1 MSAAPHPIR
10 HRLVVE
16 LVGPHG
22 SAPLAAELRYDPADP
37 YAVMMAFH
45 HGPGA
50 DEVVWLFGRDLLL
63 RGVSEPVGNGDVKV
77 FPGVDDEGRAV
88 VAIALRAPGGQAL
101 VEGRARDVLEF
112 LARTAQA
119 VWPGTEQDHQ
129 AGTDEAIA
137 AILVGD

>member
-1 MSAAPHPIR
+1 MSSAPHPIR

-16 LVGPHG
+16 LVGPDP
-22 SAPLAAELRYDPADP
+22 SAPLAAELRYDPVDP
-37 YAVMMAFH
+37 YAVVMAFH

-63 RGVSEPVGNGDVKV
+63 RGMSEPVGDGDVKV
-77 FPGVDDEGRAV
+77 LPSLDEEGRAV
-88 VAIALRAPGGQAL
+88 VAIALRAPTGQAL
-101 VEGRARDVLEF
+101 VEARARDVLEF
-112 LARTAQA
+112 LARTVQA
-119 VWPGTEQDHQ
+119 VWPGTERDHQ

>member
-1 MSAAPHPIR
+1 MSPVRRVIR

-22 SAPLAAELRYDPADP
+22 PTPLVAELRYDPADP
-37 YAVMMAFH
+37 YAVRMVFLK
-45 HGPGA
+45 GT

-63 RGVSEPVGNGDVKV
+63 RGVSEPVGEGDVRV
-77 FPGVDDEGRAV
+77 FPEVDAEGRAV
-88 VAIALRAPGGQAL
+88 VIIALSAPAGQAL
-101 VEGRARDVLEF
+101 VESRARDVLDF
-112 LARTAQA
+112 LARTARV
-119 VWPGTEQDHQ
+119 VWPGTEAEHQ